1 MMVLIFLLSSLPI
14 GVFGANFIEEN
25 IRLYIIS
32 IISTHTRTRAPRFFS
47 VCLGTS
53 WLFLD
58 GVEQEGG
65 SLGTG
70 WQFLDGV
77 EQEGGSLFWGVLRER
92 SCSGYLRSLMVTG
105 PLEVCISEE
114 ERFIEILSSFSSMTM
129 DRSRFLLEFSSFL
142 RA

>member
-1 MMVLIFLLSSLPI
+1 
-14 GVFGANFIEEN
+14 VFGANFIEEN

-47 VCLGTS
+47 VCLGTG
-53 WLFLD
+53 WL
-58 GVEQEGG
+58 
-65 SLGTG
+65 
-70 WQFLDGV
+70 FLDGV